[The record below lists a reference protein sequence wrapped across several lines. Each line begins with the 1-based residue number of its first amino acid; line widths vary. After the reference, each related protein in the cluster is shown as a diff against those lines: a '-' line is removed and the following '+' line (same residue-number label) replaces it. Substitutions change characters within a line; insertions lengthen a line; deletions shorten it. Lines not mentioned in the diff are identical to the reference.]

1 MKTKVL
7 LIAAYVLL
15 SFAFPTHTGAQP
27 APVQKAGRSV
37 FTLTTFKADGSI
49 LASTHGVF
57 VGAAG
62 EAVSSWKPFAGAARA
77 VVIDADGQEHAV
89 EAIYGA
95 NELYD
100 VCRFRVKGTTA
111 AAPLCKQNASQGQ
124 KAWLVGYALK
134 KAPCK
139 QYGIKSVETFME
151 KYSYYILDGKAAENA
166 ADCPFVNQ
174 NGEVLGLCQLSKD
187 GEEVHATDVRF
198 INTFNTRG
206 LSINDPLLRQTGI
219 RTALPADVNDARLML
234 MMAGEKSDTAA
245 YIGYVEDFIRQFP
258 TEVDGY
264 SAKGQ
269 RQLANGDFA
278 GVDATMTEAISKCTN
293 NDEAHSSYATLIY
306 QKEVYLADTTY
317 TAWNLQK
324 ALDEA
329 VAASAIR
336 KLPIYE
342 HQQAQII
349 FGMGQYEDAYNRF
362 MALTKSDIRNGELF
376 YEAAQCRTHL
386 GATTDEILVLL
397 DSAVNVNPDQ
407 SISAPYYLARGRMLD
422 QAGEYR
428 KAILDYNKY
437 DTLMYNRGSDEFYY
451 IKFKCEMRI
460 RQYQQAL
467 NDIAHAIV
475 LNRTEPTYYAEMA
488 SLQLRVNQLEDAIRT
503 ADMCIEIE
511 PDYAD
516 PYIVKGIAHGE
527 LKQKAEALQA
537 LEKAKELG
545 DERAEGLI
553 AKYK

>member
-1 MKTKVL
+1 MGT
-7 LIAAYVLL
+7 
-15 SFAFPTHTGAQP
+15 
-27 APVQKAGRSV
+27 
-37 FTLTTFKADGSI
+37 
-49 LASTHGVF
+49 
-57 VGAAG
+57 AG

-77 VVIDADGQEHAV
+77 VAIDADGQEHEVDAV
-89 EAIYGA
+89 YGA

-100 VCRFRVKGTTA
+100 VCRFRVKGTTT
-111 AAPLCKQNASQGQ
+111 AAPLCKQNATQGQ

-139 QYGIKSVETFME
+139 QYAIKSVESFME
-151 KYSYYILDGKAAENA
+151 KYSYYILDGKAAENS

-174 NGEVLGLCQLSKD
+174 NGEILGLCQLSKD

-198 INTFNTRG
+198 INTFTTRG

-219 RTALPADVNDARLML
+219 RVALPTDVNDARLML

-245 YIGYVEDFIRQFP
+245 YVGYVEDFIRQFP

-269 RQLANGDFA
+269 RQLANGNFA
-278 GVDATMTEAISKCTN
+278 GVDATMTEAIAKCTN
-293 NDEAHSSYATLIY
+293 KDEAHSSYASLIY

-342 HQQAQII
+342 HQQAQIV
-349 FGMGQYEDAYNRF
+349 FAMGEYQDAYDRF
-362 MALTKSDIRNGELF
+362 IALTKSDIRNGELF

-386 GATTDEILVLL
+386 GATNDEILTLL

-437 DTLMYNRGSDEFYY
+437 DTLMFNRGSHEFYY

-537 LEKAKELG
+537 FEKAKELG

>member
-7 LIAAYVLL
+7 LIAAYLLL
-15 SFAFPTHTGAQP
+15 SFAFPTYTLAQP
-27 APVQKAGRSV
+27 AAVQKAGRAV

-57 VGAAG
+57 VGTNG
-62 EAVSSWKPFAGAARA
+62 EAVSSWKPFAGAARG
-77 VVIDADGQEHAV
+77 VVIDADGQKHAV
-89 EAIYGA
+89 EAVYGA

-100 VCRFRVKGTTA
+100 VCRFRVQGTTT
-111 AAPLCKQNASQGQ
+111 AAPLCKSAASQGQ

-139 QYGIKSVETFME
+139 QYGIQSVETFME
-151 KYSYYILDGKAAENA
+151 KYGYYIMDGKAADNT
-166 ADCPFVNQ
+166 ADCPFVNP
-174 NGEVLGLCQLSKD
+174 NGEVIGLCQLAKN
-187 GEEVHATDVRF
+187 GEEVHATDARF
-198 INTFNTRG
+198 INSFITKG
-206 LSINDPLLRQTGI
+206 LTINDALLRQTGI
-219 RTALPADVNDARLML
+219 RVALPDDVNDARLML
-234 MMAGEKSDTAA
+234 MMAGERSDTVA
-245 YIGYVEDFIRQFP
+245 YAGYVDDFIRQFP

-264 SAKGQ
+264 SSLGQ
-269 RQLANGDFA
+269 RQLAAGNFA
-278 GVDATMTEAISKCTN
+278 GVDATMTEAIAKCAN
-293 NDEAHSSYATLIY
+293 KDEAHSAYASLIY
-306 QKEVYLADTTY
+306 QKEVYLGDTTY
-317 TAWNLQK
+317 TAWSLQK

-329 VAASAIR
+329 TAANTIR
-336 KLPIYE
+336 KLPVYE

-349 FGMGQYEDAYNRF
+349 FSMGQYQEAYDKF

-386 GATTDEILVLL
+386 GATNDEILSLL
-397 DSAVNVNPDQ
+397 DSAVAVNPDQ

-437 DTLMYNRGSDEFYY
+437 DTLMYTRGSDEFYY

-467 NDIAHAIV
+467 NDIAHAII

-503 ADMCIEIE
+503 SEMCIQLE
-511 PDYAD
+511 PNYAD

-553 AKYK
+553 QKYK

>member
-1 MKTKVL
+1 V
-7 LIAAYVLL
+7 
-15 SFAFPTHTGAQP
+15 
-27 APVQKAGRSV
+27 
-37 FTLTTFKADGSI
+37 D
-49 LASTHGVF
+49 
-57 VGAAG
+57 
-62 EAVSSWKPFAGAARA
+62 AV
-77 VVIDADGQEHAV
+77 
-89 EAIYGA
+89 YGA

-100 VCRFRVKGTTA
+100 VCRFRVKGTTT
-111 AAPLCKQNASQGQ
+111 AAPLCKQNATQGQ

-139 QYGIKSVETFME
+139 QYAIKSVETFME
-151 KYSYYILDGKAAENA
+151 KYSYYILDGKAAENS
-166 ADCPFVNQ
+166 ADCPVVNQ
-174 NGEVLGLCQLSKD
+174 NGEILGLCQLSKD

-198 INTFNTRG
+198 INTFTTRG

-219 RTALPADVNDARLML
+219 RVALPTDVNDARLML
-234 MMAGEKSDTAA
+234 MMAGEKNDTAA
-245 YIGYVEDFIRQFP
+245 YVGYVEDFIRQFP

-269 RQLANGDFA
+269 RQLANGNFA
-278 GVDATMTEAISKCTN
+278 GVDATMTEAIAKCTN
-293 NDEAHSSYATLIY
+293 KDEAHSSYASLIY

-329 VAASAIR
+329 VAASTVR

-342 HQQAQII
+342 HQQAQIV
-349 FGMGQYEDAYNRF
+349 FAMGEYQDAYDRF
-362 MALTKSDIRNGELF
+362 IALTKSDIRNGELF

-386 GATTDEILVLL
+386 GATNDEILTLL

-437 DTLMYNRGSDEFYY
+437 DTLMFNRGSHEFYY

-467 NDIAHAIV
+467 NDITRAIV
-475 LNRTEPTYYAEMA
+475 MNPKETYYYAEKA
-488 SLQLRVNQLEDAIRT
+488 SLEIRVGMYDDAIAT
-503 ADMCIEIE
+503 AKESLSV
-511 PDYAD
+511 D
-516 PYIVKGIAHGE
+516 PNDSDGYMFLGVAQCLKGNKKEGIPN
-527 LKQKAEALQA
+527 LQKAKDMGNVQA
-537 LEKAKELG
+537 EQ
-545 DERAEGLI
+545 LI
-553 AKYK
+553 QKYK

>member
-1 MKTKVL
+1 
-7 LIAAYVLL
+7 
-15 SFAFPTHTGAQP
+15 
-27 APVQKAGRSV
+27 
-37 FTLTTFKADGSI
+37 
-49 LASTHGVF
+49 
-57 VGAAG
+57 
-62 EAVSSWKPFAGAARA
+62 
-77 VVIDADGQEHAV
+77 
-89 EAIYGA
+89 
-95 NELYD
+95 
-100 VCRFRVKGTTA
+100 
-111 AAPLCKQNASQGQ
+111 
-124 KAWLVGYALK
+124 
-134 KAPCK
+134 
-139 QYGIKSVETFME
+139 
-151 KYSYYILDGKAAENA
+151 
-166 ADCPFVNQ
+166 
-174 NGEVLGLCQLSKD
+174 
-187 GEEVHATDVRF
+187 
-198 INTFNTRG
+198 
-206 LSINDPLLRQTGI
+206 
-219 RTALPADVNDARLML
+219 ML

-245 YIGYVEDFIRQFP
+245 YVGYVEDFIRQFP

-269 RQLANGDFA
+269 RQLANGNFA
-278 GVDATMTEAISKCTN
+278 GVDATMTEAIAKCTN
-293 NDEAHSSYATLIY
+293 KDEAHSSYASLIY

-329 VAASAIR
+329 GAASAIR

-342 HQQAQII
+342 HQQAQIV
-349 FGMGQYEDAYNRF
+349 FAMGEYQDAYDRF
-362 MALTKSDIRNGELF
+362 IALTKSDIRNGELF

-386 GATTDEILVLL
+386 GATNDEILTLL

-437 DTLMYNRGSDEFYY
+437 DTLMFNRGSHEFYY